1 QGHTAVCGNVLV
13 PCPNKCGAYI
23 PRIELKKHNRE
34 CINRTTR
41 SSPRLPVNDH
51 VTYEDVYDVPAT
63 RSLERHYNGYQKP
76 ETRLQEDISKL
87 SKRLADIERRC
98 AQQSHQN
105 SQLPNVLQSCDAMKN
120 NLMQHSLDI
129 EKLRYHHKSFSDWR
143 NNLEVQLNNLKQA
156 AAMMQNAKKETDL
169 HFMTLQD
176 RIILLEKLQIE
187 FSYMRDSFIQEQN
200 YTRQMGKN
208 VEQEFK
214 DLKALFAT
222 ENATSGALIDDQ
234 KRMIE
239 NLKHEI
245 DDVKKTVDE
254 QKAKLTNVVFD
265 LRAASQIASE
275 AVEKMEIQERD
286 FAEAKK
292 EISQIKLDLEILEG
306 LSTSTE
312 VIAMKPGR
320 LIWKITDFE
329 NKMIRAKEFSSVF
342 KSPIFFTHDYGY
354 KVRVLMYMNG
364 IKKWKDRY
372 TLLCIHV
379 LKGEYDMLLKWPCH
393 IEATITVRDL
403 EDVEKG
409 KSISKF
415 ITAKRQCGDE
425 ESEEPQESS
434 SSYIFIPHA
443 TLMKPNYVKENTMF
457 IDIKIQKHS
466 KLETN
471 L

>member
-1 QGHTAVCGNVLV
+1 
-13 PCPNKCGAYI
+13 
-23 PRIELKKHNRE
+23 
-34 CINRTTR
+34 
-41 SSPRLPVNDH
+41 
-51 VTYEDVYDVPAT
+51 
-63 RSLERHYNGYQKP
+63 
-76 ETRLQEDISKL
+76 
-87 SKRLADIERRC
+87 
-98 AQQSHQN
+98 
-105 SQLPNVLQSCDAMKN
+105 MKN

-156 AAMMQNAKKETDL
+156 AAMLQNAKKETDL

-245 DDVKKTVDE
+245 DDAKKTVDE

-286 FAEAKK
+286 FAETKK

-320 LIWKITDFE
+320 LVWKITDFE
-329 NKMIRAKEFSSVF
+329 NKMLRAKEFSSVF

-354 KVRVLMYMNG
+354 KIRVLMYMNG

-403 EDVEKG
+403 EDVEKA
-409 KSISKF
+409 S
-415 ITAKRQCGDE
+415 
-425 ESEEPQESS
+425 
-434 SSYIFIPHA
+434 
-443 TLMKPNYVKENTMF
+443 
-457 IDIKIQKHS
+457 
-466 KLETN
+466 
-471 L
+471 